1 MLKYSEIKTALY
13 NSTEIQ
19 QIPDKWEESIP
30 FFCKINEEELVAFL
44 YWNVS
49 DSLVIKQLIGINRKT
64 GKVLQFKAKELS
76 NIFGIPC
83 ESINPMVISDYEKY
97 FLDKECYEKI
107 FSEFCNSDNA
117 FSTYGRE
124 AISLFKEIVGTDLFE
139 RVFAN
144 IAKEYISMLS

>member
-1 MLKYSEIKTALY
+1 MKYSEIKNVLY

-49 DSLVIKQLIGINRKT
+49 DSLTIKQFIGVNQKT
-64 GKVLQFKAKELS
+64 GNVLQLKAEELS
-76 NIFGIPC
+76 SLFGIPV
-83 ESINPMVISDYEKY
+83 EMIKPIAINDYTKY
-97 FLDKECYEKI
+97 FSDKERYEKI
-107 FSEFCNSDNA
+107 FCEFCNSNNT
-117 FSTYGRE
+117 FSKFGQE
-124 AISLFKEIVGTDLFE
+124 ELSLLKEIVGTDLFE

-144 IAKEYISMLS
+144 LAKEYINSLL